1 METTKPRKEQK
12 MSKMNTEKKL
22 VGRKLV
28 LNRETLRTISAEQ
41 LEQVVGGITTN
52 AHSYSCY

>member
-1 METTKPRKEQK
+1 
-12 MSKMNTEKKL
+12 MNTEKKL